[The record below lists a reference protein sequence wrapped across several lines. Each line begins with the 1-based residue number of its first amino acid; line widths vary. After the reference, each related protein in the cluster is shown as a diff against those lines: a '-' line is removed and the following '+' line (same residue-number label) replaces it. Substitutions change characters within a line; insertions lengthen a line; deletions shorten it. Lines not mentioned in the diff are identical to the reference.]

1 MHFSASR
8 FSFKKNYLCRMS
20 DYQRSSGHTVSSMT
34 AHIVWS
40 TKYRYS
46 VLQGDIKTRCRT
58 IHNGLFKN
66 YFLRYYLAL

>member
-8 FSFKKNYLCRMS
+8 FSFLKFYLCWMA
-20 DYQRSSGHTVSSMT
+20 DYQRSNGHTVSSLT

-46 VLQGDIKTRCRT
+46 VLQGDIE
-58 IHNGLFKN
+58 
-66 YFLRYYLAL
+66 